1 MTLQHTV
8 VLTVDVAE
16 LDHLPDVVSQLT
28 TVATGH
34 ALAGRDTK
42 VRVDCYT
49 VEDAE
54 TDVET

>member
-1 MTLQHTV
+1 MSLLHTV
-8 VLTVDVAE
+8 VLTVDVE
-16 LDHLPDVVSQLT
+16 TQHLPDVLSQLT

-49 VEDAE
+49 VEEAVEDAE
-54 TDVET
+54 T

>member
-8 VLTVDVAE
+8 VLIVDVP
-16 LDHLPDVVSQLT
+16 DPDQLPDVVNQIT

-49 VEDAE
+49 AEDE
-54 TDVET
+54 TAPADD